1 MIPHV
6 DAIILGSAS
15 PRRRELL
22 ERVGLVVSVS
32 PADVDETVLPGE
44 TPCAYLER
52 VVEAKLLAVRE
63 RVGEGRLVVVADTSV
78 IRDEVLLGKPRDDV
92 EATSMLAH
100 LSGRRHRVATRF
112 AVARGS
118 SIIAETV
125 NTEVEFRG
133 LSEGEIARYVA
144 AGEGRDKAGSYAI
157 QGVGAAFVRRI
168 EGSYTNVV
176 GLPLCEVLEAIERVR
191 AH

>member
-92 EATSMLAH
+92 EATSMLAN

-118 SIIAETV
+118 FIIAETV

-176 GLPLCEVLEAIERVR
+176 GRPLCEVLEASERVR